1 MTEPEII
8 SVISHPSMAWVA
20 IKESFNSLVHLKVG
34 ESLSELTKLG
44 SDVFGGIVAGI
55 SGYLIYDILSNKN
68 TKWHQK
74 IIPATFVGIGL
85 AMAIPATVAVIVG
98 ASTLVPPF
106 MFVASVG
113 AVYRSISTYLQDRSE
128 RNNLRKEMIKRS
140 ELDIKINNLNINA
153 INKEIVNDY
162 LDNTTKI
169 YNKLYQFRKDIIN
182 NLSIPIENKKIL
194 VNELNQAIEKCSKDK
209 NKGNIADIK
218 LSTHLIPETIRQS
231 TNDQIDDIHHL
242 TINYNKACKSINNIV
257 SHSLLKIINAYKLTQ
272 EKIFSQDL
280 PDNVKNKIVVM
291 LEKNKIDKDELKILY
306 AQVGNHYL
314 NITADQQVIIQD
326 YDFNAYLTEKE
337 VKEKH
342 LEIIK
347 NYYQLPREI
356 FSKVNSI
363 KVSLNENEPS
373 ITEFLQDMVKN
384 PSLIS
389 VSQWGKIENSLQNI
403 SPAMKQKLYDIHQLI
418 EKYSKCSTEFDAL
431 NLNIDK
437 NNTIKIEITEYR
449 NSTLVQF
456 SNLGLQFPSPKIDF
470 SLKSNDLVNR
480 ARKKIFSPKDE
491 IESKYTNE
499 SEMAI
504 DAQVESMTDKKRSRK
519 DVKELKADF
528 KKRFENT
535 FDVIEKKQ
543 RLVFLEKVVP
553 RRLANVFL
561 AFGIATISL
570 ATTIAI
576 PAIASPAAPI
586 AAVAATVLGGISAA
600 LTVISIANSADI
612 IRKDFSSKAKVG
624 STRHKAKQGI
634 VPSKKWESE
643 KIAKYKKELQANQK
657 GANEHRKDPVIT
669 TRKVHFSD
677 EVETIPEQHRDTKKL
692 KD

>member
-1 MTEPEII
+1 
-8 SVISHPSMAWVA
+8 MAWVA

-44 SDVFGGIVAGI
+44 SDVFGGVVAGI

-68 TKWHQK
+68 TKWYQK

-85 AMAIPATVAVIVG
+85 ALVIPATVAVIVG

-106 MFVASVG
+106 MFVASIG
-113 AVYRSISTYLQDRSE
+113 AIYRSISTYFQDRTE

-140 ELDIKINNLNINA
+140 DLDKKISNLNLNA

-169 YNKLYQFRKDIIN
+169 YNKLYQLRKDIIN
-182 NLSIPIENKKIL
+182 NLDIPIENKKIL
-194 VNELNQAIEKCSKDK
+194 INELNQAIEKCSKDK

-218 LSTHLIPETIRQS
+218 FSTHLIPETIRQS
-231 TNDQIDDIHHL
+231 TNDQIGDIQHL
-242 TINYNKACKSINNIV
+242 IISYNKACKSINNIV
-257 SHSLLKIINAYKLTQ
+257 SHSLLKTINAYKITQ

-280 PDNVKNKIVVM
+280 PANVKNKIVVL
-291 LEKNKIDKDELKILY
+291 LEKNKIDKDELKTLY

-326 YDFNAYLTEKE
+326 YDFNSYLTEKN
-337 VKEKH
+337 VKDKQ
-342 LEIIK
+342 LETIK

-363 KVSLNENEPS
+363 KISLNENEPS

-389 VSQWGKIENSLQNI
+389 VSQWEKIENSLQNI
-403 SPAMKQKLYDIHQLI
+403 SPVMKQKLYDIHQLV
-418 EKYSKCSTEFDAL
+418 ERYSRCSTEFDEL
-431 NLNIDK
+431 NLNID
-437 NNTIKIEITEYR
+437 NNAIKIEITEYR
-449 NSTLVQF
+449 NSSLVQF

-470 SLKSNDLVNR
+470 SLKSNDLFHR
-480 ARKKIFSPKDE
+480 ARKRIFSPKDQ

-499 SEMAI
+499 SEIAI
-504 DAQVESMTDKKRSRK
+504 DAQVNSMTAKKRSRK
-519 DVKELKADF
+519 DAKELKADF
-528 KKRFENT
+528 KKKFENT
-535 FDVIEKKQ
+535 FEVIEKKQ
-543 RLVFLEKVVP
+543 RLLFLEKVVP

-561 AFGIATISL
+561 GCGIATISL

-624 STRHKAKQGI
+624 SVRHQAKQGI
-634 VPSKKWESE
+634 VPSRKWERE
-643 KIAKYKKELQANQK
+643 KNTKYTKELQENQK
-657 GANEHRKDPVIT
+657 RSNEHRKDPLIA

-677 EVETIPEQHRDTKKL
+677 EVETIPEQPHNSKKL